1 MSTQKAM
8 PELIKLDIPKE
19 KMPHHIAVIL
29 DGNRRLAKR
38 LGLDPW
44 KGHEL
49 GEKKVEKLLEW
60 CYQLNIKELTLYAFS
75 IQNFH
80 RPKAE
85 FDFLMKVFA
94 SAYENILNDKRVIN
108 QGLRINFLGRIE
120 LFPENIQKLIS
131 DIEEKTKNN
140 DKYVLNVAMAYGGRE
155 EITDALK
162 KIINDVKSGNLKE
175 ENIDDNTLSNYLY
188 TKSEPDLIIRTG
200 GEKRTSN
207 FLPYQSI
214 YSEWFFLEKHWPE
227 FELEDLIECVKEYSK
242 RERRRG
248 K

>member
-1 MSTQKAM
+1 MSSQKAM

-19 KMPHHIAVIL
+19 KMPHHIAIIL

-49 GEKKVEKLLEW
+49 GIKKVEKLLEW
-60 CYQLNIKELTLYAFS
+60 CYQLEIRELTLYAFS
-75 IQNFH
+75 MQNFN

-85 FDFLMKVFA
+85 FDFLMNIFI
-94 SAYENILNDKRVIN
+94 SACKNLLNDERIIKQGVRVHFI
-108 QGLRINFLGRIE
+108 GRVSI
-120 LFPENIQKLIS
+120 FPKNLQTLITQ
-131 DIEEKTKNN
+131 IEEKTKNN
-140 DKYVLNVAMAYGGRE
+140 NNYILNIAMAYGGRE

-162 KIINDVKSGNLKE
+162 KIIKDVKGGNLKE
-175 ENIDDNTLSNYLY
+175 ENINDDTFQNYLY

-227 FELEDLIECVKEYSK
+227 FELEDLIDCVKEFSK